1 MQETI
6 PLTDKPRV
14 VIVGCGFAG
23 LEVAKGLKKAE
34 VQIVLLDRNNYHT
47 FIPLLYQVAT
57 AGLEPSSIS
66 YPIRKVFKGQK
77 NFLYRMAN
85 VKKVNPDN
93 QEVETDIGSIEYDYL
108 VLAHGSKAN
117 FFGNE
122 EIQKNCLGLK
132 SINQALNLRSEI
144 LRKFEESLLEQDE
157 ERQRALMNFVVV
169 GGGPTGV
176 ELSGALG
183 ELKNKVLPQDY
194 PELDLSQMS
203 IYLMEGTDRLLPS
216 MSEKSSERAEKYV
229 KEFDVHLY
237 TNTMVHNYD
246 AYTVNFQ
253 QGEKEAEAL
262 DAGTLIWAAGVQ
274 GRNSEGIGDHAI
286 GKGNRLLVD
295 RHNKLYGYDRVF
307 AIGDVALMQT
317 EDYPD
322 GHPQVAPVAMQQGTL
337 LAKNLKH
344 IIKGEPLQPFSYFDK
359 GTMATVGRN
368 RAVAEVA
375 GLKLGGIFAWLAW
388 MLVHLLMLIGFRN
401 RLVVLVDWIWNYFS
415 YDRGIRLI
423 LPRSKDLR

>member
-1 MQETI
+1 MQESI
-6 PLTDKPRV
+6 PKTDNPRV
-14 VIVGCGFAG
+14 VIVGCGFGG
-23 LEVAKGLKKAE
+23 LEVAKGLKKAD
-34 VQIVLLDRNNYHT
+34 VQVVMLDRNNYHT

-66 YPIRKVFKGQK
+66 YPIRKIFKGQR
-77 NFLYRMAN
+77 NFHYRMAN
-85 VKKVNPDN
+85 VQKVHPDT
-93 QEVETDIGSIEYDYL
+93 QQVATDIGNIDYDYL

-122 EIQKNCLGLK
+122 DIQKNCLGLK
-132 SINQALNLRSEI
+132 SVNQALNLRSAI
-144 LRKFEESLLEQDE
+144 LQKFEESLLETDE
-157 ERQRALMNFVVV
+157 DRQKAMMNFVVV

-183 ELKNKVLPQDY
+183 ELKNKVLPHDY
-194 PELDLSQMS
+194 PELDLSRMN
-203 IYLMEGTDRLLPS
+203 IYLIEGTDRLLPG
-216 MSEKSSERAEKYV
+216 MSDKSSQKAERYV

-237 TNTMVHNYD
+237 KNTFVTQYD
-246 AYTVNFQ
+246 GETVTYQ
-253 QGEKEAEAL
+253 QKGEEAATMH
-262 DAGTLIWAAGVQ
+262 AQTLIWAAGVQ
-274 GRNSEGIGDHAI
+274 GRNSRGIGEHAI

-295 RHNKLYGYDRVF
+295 RYNKLEGYEQIY
-307 AIGDVALMQT
+307 AIGDVALMAT
-317 EDYPD
+317 PDYPE

-337 LAKNLKH
+337 LANNLQSRINEKPQ
-344 IIKGEPLQPFSYFDK
+344 KAFSYFDK

-375 GLKLGGIFAWLAW
+375 GMKLGGFMAWTAW

-401 RLVVLVDWIWNYFS
+401 RLVVFVDWVWNYFS

-423 LPRSKDLR
+423 LPRSNDLR

>member
-1 MQETI
+1 MHETI
-6 PLTDKPRV
+6 PVTDKPRV

-23 LEVAKGLKKAE
+23 LELARGLKKAE
-34 VQIVLLDRNNYHT
+34 VQVIMLDRNNYHT

-66 YPIRKVFKGQK
+66 YPIRKIFKDQK

-85 VKKVNPDN
+85 VEAVHPEN
-93 QEVETDIGSIEYDYL
+93 QEVKTDIGHIAYDYL

-117 FFGNE
+117 FFGNA

-132 SINQALNLRSEI
+132 SINQALNLRSAI
-144 LRKFEESLLEQDE
+144 LKKFEASLLEQGE
-157 ERQRALMNFVVV
+157 ETQNALMNFVVV

-194 PELDLSQMS
+194 PELDLSRMK
-203 IYLMEGTDRLLPS
+203 IYLMEGTDRFLPG
-216 MSEKSSERAEKYV
+216 MSDKSSEKAERYV
-229 KEFDVHLY
+229 EEFDVHVY
-237 TNTMVHNYD
+237 TNTFVKNYD
-246 AYTVNFQ
+246 GEEVTFQ
-253 QGEKEAEAL
+253 QQGYDEDTLKAR
-262 DAGTLIWAAGVQ
+262 TLIWAAGVQ
-274 GRNSEGIGDHAI
+274 GRSAEGIGEHAV

-295 RHNKLYGYDRVF
+295 RYNKLYGYEQIF

-317 EDYPD
+317 EDYPE
-322 GHPQVAPVAMQQGTL
+322 GHPQVAPVAMQQGQL
-337 LAKNLKH
+337 LAKNLKRLVKEQP
-344 IIKGEPLQPFSYFDK
+344 IKQFAYFDK

-375 GLKLGGIFAWLAW
+375 RMKLGGFFAWAAW

-423 LPRSKDLR
+423 LPRSNDLR

>member
-1 MQETI
+1 MNETI
-6 PLTDKPRV
+6 PATDKPRV

-23 LEVAKGLKKAE
+23 LELARGLKKAD
-34 VQIVLLDRNNYHT
+34 VQIVMLDRNNYHT

-66 YPIRKVFKGQK
+66 YPIRKIFSNQK

-85 VKKVNPDN
+85 VEAVHPED
-93 QEVETDIGSIEYDYL
+93 QAVQTDIGAISYDYL

-132 SINQALNLRSEI
+132 SVNQALNLRSAI
-144 LRKFEESLLEQDE
+144 LKKFEQSLHEKDEQKQE
-157 ERQRALMNFVVV
+157 ALMNFVVV

-176 ELSGALG
+176 ELSGALA

-194 PELDLSQMS
+194 PELDLSRMK
-203 IYLMEGTDRLLPS
+203 IYLMEGTDRLLPG
-216 MSEKSSERAEKYV
+216 MSEQSSEKAERYV
-229 KEFDVHLY
+229 EEFDVNVY
-237 TNTMVHNYD
+237 KETFVKNYD
-246 AYTVNFQ
+246 GEVVTLQ
-253 QGEKEAEAL
+253 QKGSEEETLNAH
-262 DAGTLIWAAGVQ
+262 TLIWAAGVQ
-274 GRNSEGIGDHAI
+274 GRNAEGIGEHAV

-295 RHNKLYGYDRVF
+295 THNKLYGYDQIF
-307 AIGDVALMQT
+307 AVGDVALMQT
-317 EDYPD
+317 EDYPQ
-322 GHPQVAPVAMQQGTL
+322 GHPQVAPVAMQQGQL
-337 LAKNLKH
+337 LAKNLKRLV
-344 IIKGEPLQPFSYFDK
+344 KGQPLKQFAYFDK

-375 GLKLGGIFAWLAW
+375 RMKLGGFFAWAAW

-423 LPRSKDLR
+423 LPRSNDLR